1 MADTAKVSTSFM
13 GKQNENILSVVDIG
27 TAKTVAL
34 VAEITDAGL
43 RYRGHGIAASR
54 GSRKGII
61 VDLDKATAS
70 VQKAMEE
77 AELTAEVPLERA
89 VVGVAGPHIRA
100 ANSQGGIVL
109 GVQAREA
116 TREDIRQAVDK
127 ARSIPLPEDRQI
139 VHLLPQDFIL
149 DQQEGLRDPA
159 GMLGRQ
165 LEVRVHM
172 ISAATSAVQNIIT
185 VMNRAGIH
193 VDDTVYEVLACSD
206 AVLRTDE
213 RELGICICDIGAG
226 SSDVIVF
233 HEGVVVHTAVIPIG
247 GDHFTNDVAVGL
259 RTPLAD
265 AEKIKR
271 QFGCAIV
278 TSIPESTEIE
288 VPSVGDRPSRLVPQ
302 RFLGEVLEPRARELV
317 YMLRD
322 NLCQAGVIEMLGS
335 GVVLTGGGARLPG
348 LIETAEDI
356 LRCPARIGLPI
367 PMAKL
372 PALLGEPEFATV
384 IGMVFYAHRTQ
395 VLKVREEQ
403 GLGRRLRSLFAR
415 ANFGF

>member
-1 MADTAKVSTSFM
+1 M

-43 RYRGHGIAASR
+43 RYRGHGIADSR
-54 GSRKGII
+54 GSRKGLI
-61 VDLDKATAS
+61 VDLEKATAS

-77 AELTAEVPLERA
+77 AELAAEVPLERA

-100 ANSQGGIVL
+100 VNSQGGIAL
-109 GVQAREA
+109 GARAREVS
-116 TREDIRQAVDK
+116 REDIRQAVDK
-127 ARSIPLPEDRQI
+127 ARSIPLPEDREI
-139 VHLLPQDFIL
+139 LHLLPQDFIL
-149 DQQEGLRDPA
+149 DHQEGLRDPA
-159 GMLGRQ
+159 GMVGRQ
-165 LEVRVHM
+165 LEVRVHV
-172 ISAATSAVQNIIT
+172 ITAAASAVQNIVT
-185 VMNRAGIH
+185 VLHRAGIH
-193 VDDTVYEVLACSD
+193 VVDIVYEVLACSD
-206 AVLRTDE
+206 AVLGTDE

-226 SSDVIVF
+226 SADVIVF

-265 AEKIKR
+265 AGKIKR

-288 VPSVGDRPSRLVPQ
+288 VPSVGEHPSRLVPQ

-322 NLCQAGVIEMLGS
+322 NLRQAGVIEMLGS

-356 LRCPARIGLPI
+356 LRCPARMGLPI
-367 PMAKL
+367 PMEKL

-384 IGMVFYAHRTQ
+384 IGMVFYAHRAQ

-415 ANFGF
+415 SNFGL

>member
-1 MADTAKVSTSFM
+1 MA
-13 GKQNENILSVVDIG
+13 KQNENILSVVDIG

-70 VQKAMEE
+70 VKMAMED
-77 AELTAEVPLERA
+77 AESSAEVPLDRA

-100 ANSQGGIVL
+100 INSQGGITL
-109 GVQAREA
+109 GAEAREVSK
-116 TREDIRQAVDK
+116 EDIRQAVEK
-127 ARSIPLPEDRQI
+127 ARNIPLPDDREI

-149 DQQEGLRDPA
+149 DQQDGLRDPA

-165 LEVRVHM
+165 LEVRVHV
-172 ISAATSAVQNIIT
+172 ITAATSAYQNVIT

-193 VDDTVYEVLACSD
+193 VDGTVYEVLACSD

-233 HEGVVVHTAVIPIG
+233 HEGVAVHTAVIPIG

-322 NLCQAGVIEMLGS
+322 NLRQAGVVEMLGS

-384 IGMVFYAHRTQ
+384 LGMVFYWHRIRAQ
-395 VLKVREEQ
+395 KVREEQ
-403 GLGRRLRSLFAR
+403 GLGKRLRSFFAR